1 MLLLTRT
8 TFLVAVLSVTSGIA
22 SAQIP
27 DGPGKP
33 ETQKICS
40 QCHELERSVSLR
52 QDRDGWKA
60 TMNKMVSLG
69 AQGTE
74 EEFEAAFEYLVRNY
88 PAEQVPKVNVN
99 TATAI
104 ELEAGLTLRR
114 SQSAAVITYRTKNGP
129 FKSIEESEESSR
141 SRSGLHRFEEAPAYF
156 LDLERKESGRFRSP
170 VPLAATGDPVSWPPA
185 VLPPEKR

>member
-1 MLLLTRT
+1 MLLLTRAA
-8 TFLVAVLSVTSGIA
+8 FLVAALGVTSGIA

-27 DGPGKP
+27 DGLGRL
-33 ETQKICS
+33 ETQKVCS

-88 PAEQVPKVNVN
+88 PAEQVPRVNVN

-114 SQSAAVITYRTKNGP
+114 SQSAAVIAYRTKNGP
-129 FKSIEESEESSR
+129 FKSIEDLKKVP
-141 SRSGLHRFEEAPAYF
+141 GLDPAYIDSKKHRLTF
-156 LDLERKESGRFRSP
+156 
-170 VPLAATGDPVSWPPA
+170 
-185 VLPPEKR
+185 